1 MSWIKSWSKLSFLLM
16 TKVFLVFIKNGFY
29 VKSEMSFV
37 RKKLAKKPYVFPS
50 KIYVK
55 IDDVQTFLCE
65 IVFQT
70 QKRNWHVISNE
81 SETVLY
87 DLFWSNA
94 LHQLWHRN
102 ILFTFSRNLTRN
114 FAAFVNRKFVFCC
127 MFILCRVIYQWS
139 PYHSTGSGINH

>member
-1 MSWIKSWSKLSFLLM
+1 
-16 TKVFLVFIKNGFY
+16 
-29 VKSEMSFV
+29 MSFV

-70 QKRNWHVISNE
+70 QKRNWHVIPNE
-81 SETVLY
+81 NNTVFY

-94 LHQLWHRN
+94 LRQLWHRN

-114 FAAFVNRKFVFCC
+114 FAAFVNKKFVF
-127 MFILCRVIYQWS
+127 LLYVYSLPVIYQWS
-139 PYHSTGSGINH
+139 PYHSTGSGINHQTENIDLTKKSKLETKNENH